1 MGKLLRHLKPMAK
14 YFVIV
19 VLLLACGA
27 MAELYLP
34 GLMADIINDGIYLD
48 YEPAYVHLEMENP
61 FGDID
66 IDFDSMVYNEGYI
79 PVFEMQDGFTT
90 SDIKRAW
97 NDKVA
102 VGSVNPHTIFPIQFN
117 FKEIPVSDSE
127 QLFNEVLIPFMNAL
141 EKVSYKE
148 TGHTE
153 YSEYTMEEIAR
164 TKAAFELLID
174 YESIAQGTE
183 GTIEH
188 ELSNTKEIYNINI
201 DTFLEMF
208 DEDEE
213 ESEDDEEDSVW
224 DDPNA
229 KALLTSCVLCM
240 KHSRNGNLL
249 PIPVVAERDENGY
262 AVTDGDGNYK
272 KKTDIF
278 GQYLR
283 LPVDTFGEPV
293 NVDQVAY
300 IYNKDTERV
309 EPFLD
314 YELVLCNDVGG
325 YSYKY
330 VNETKWYKNRLGRC
344 DEVIEDVV
352 DSYTA
357 KEDNSFFGRI
367 KARFVE
373 FGDIIS
379 LSKTGSTTA
388 DLSLKVEKTV
398 DEWKV
403 ADGITIQT
411 SNLPFILKKGLLM
424 FAITFFSSACTI
436 IAMLM
441 SSKIAAYFSKVL
453 RSLVFNK
460 VEHYSLSEFDKF
472 STASLVTRS
481 TNDINQ
487 IQNVF
492 LVILRT
498 TLSAPITIIGG
509 FIFSFRTNTYLTL
522 VLIYVLPILFAAAAV
537 AAIICQPYFKVI
549 QRKVDQLTLIMREGI
564 TGIRVVRAFNKQ
576 EHEKKRFD
584 IVNESV
590 SKTAV
595 VLQRYCAALVPL
607 INICLNCC
615 SVGIYWRAAQLV
627 AGVVPGESLDD
638 VASMLEVS
646 QYITQIAM
654 AMVFIASAVVI
665 YPRAT
670 ASAER
675 ILQVLET
682 EVRVKDEPGCENKGD
697 NSGTIEFRHVNFK
710 YSDEAEKNILEDI
723 NFKCEKGKTTAIV
736 GGTGSGKS
744 TIISLIPRFY
754 DITGGSLLVDGQEV
768 RTYPQAELRKKIGF
782 VPQRSIL
789 FSGTI
794 ADNLRYGKED
804 ATDEEMWKALR
815 IAQSDTFVKEKEGQL
830 EYMVEQGGQ
839 NFSGGQKQRLSIAR
853 AVTRQPEI
861 YIFDDS
867 FSALDFKTDKRLR
880 AALEEVTKESIVI
893 IVAQRIGTI
902 MGADEIIVMDDGRM
916 VGKGKHEDL
925 IRNCQLYRD
934 IALSQMSKEELGL

>member
-1 MGKLLRHLKPMAK
+1 MGKLLRHLKPMLK
-14 YFVIV
+14 YFVVV
-19 VLLLACGA
+19 VLLLASGA
-27 MAELYLP
+27 MAELFLP

-66 IDFDSMVYNEGYI
+66 IEFDSQVYNEGYI
-79 PVFEMQDGFTT
+79 PVFEMKDGFSTT
-90 SDIKRAW
+90 DIKTTW
-97 NDKVA
+97 NEEFSEVMI
-102 VGSVNPHTIFPIQFN
+102 SFN
-117 FKEIPVSDSE
+117 FKDIPVTDSE
-127 QLFNEVLIPFMNAL
+127 QLFNQVLIPFMNAL
-141 EKVSYKE
+141 EKVSFKE
-148 TGHTE
+148 TGHTQ
-153 YSEYTMEEIAR
+153 YSQYSTEEQR
-164 TKAAFELLID
+164 LVRDAFELLID
-174 YESIAQGTE
+174 YESILAGTP
-183 GTIEH
+183 GF
-188 ELSNTKEIYNINI
+188 LSNGKSAYSIHIE
-201 DTFLEMF
+201 TFLDMF
-208 DEDEE
+208 EEDDDEE
-213 ESEDDEEDSVW
+213 ESTVW

-229 KALLTSCVLCM
+229 KRLLTSCVMNM
-240 KHSRNGNLL
+240 KHSRFGNLL
-249 PIPVVAERDENGY
+249 PIPVAAEKDANGY
-262 AVTDGDGNYK
+262 AVTDKDGNYK
-272 KKTDIF
+272 KLTDAF
-278 GQYLR
+278 GQNIR
-283 LPVDTFGEPV
+283 LSVDSFGEPI
-293 NVDQVAY
+293 DEAQVAY

-314 YELVLCNDVGG
+314 YEIVLCNDVGG
-325 YSYKY
+325 YAYKY
-330 VNETKWYKNRLGRC
+330 VDEQKWYKNKLGMS
-344 DEVIEDVV
+344 DDDIEKTVAKYTVV
-352 DSYTA
+352 D
-357 KEDNSFFGRI
+357 NSLLGKI

-373 FGDIIS
+373 FGKILS
-379 LSKTGSTTA
+379 LSETGSTTA
-388 DLSLKVEKTV
+388 DLSMKVEKTE

-403 ADGITIQT
+403 ADGITIQA
-411 SNLPFILKKGLLM
+411 SNLPFILKKGLFM

-441 SSKIAAYFSKVL
+441 SSKIAAYFSMIL
-453 RSLVFNK
+453 RSLVFTK
-460 VEHYSLSEFDKF
+460 VESYSLAEFDKF

-498 TLSAPITIIGG
+498 TLSAPVTIIGG
-509 FIFSFRTNTYLTL
+509 FIFSFRTNVYMTM

-584 IVNESV
+584 IVNESA

-615 SVGIYWRAAQLV
+615 SVGIYWRAAQQV
-627 AGVVPGESLDD
+627 AGVAGESLDD

-665 YPRAT
+665 YPRAV

-675 ILQVLET
+675 LLQVLET
-682 EVRVKDEPGCENKGD
+682 DPKVQDEPDCKNVSDGT
-697 NSGTIEFRHVNFK
+697 GTIEFRHVNFK
-710 YSDEAEKNILEDI
+710 YSIEAEKNILEDI
-723 NFKCEKGKTTAIV
+723 SFKCEKGKTTAIV

-768 RTYPQAELRKKIGF
+768 RTYPQDELRKKIGF

-794 ADNLRYGKED
+794 ADNLRYGKKD
-804 ATDEEMWKALR
+804 ATEEEMWKALA
-815 IAQSDTFVKEKEGQL
+815 IAQSDTFVREKEGML
-830 EYMVEQGGQ
+830 DYMVEQGGQ

-853 AVTRQPEI
+853 AITRRPEI

-916 VGKGKHEDL
+916 VGKGKHEEL

-934 IALSQMSKEELGL
+934 IALSQMSAEELGL

>member
-1 MGKLLRHLKPMAK
+1 MGKLLRHLKPMLK
-14 YFVIV
+14 YFIVV

-27 MAELYLP
+27 MAELFLP

-66 IDFDSMVYNEGYI
+66 IDFDSKVYNEGYI
-79 PVFEMQDGFTT
+79 PVFEMKDGFST
-90 SDIKRAW
+90 SDIRMTW
-97 NDKVA
+97 NEKL
-102 VGSVNPHTIFPIQFN
+102 NLPKIQFS
-117 FKEIPVSDSE
+117 FKDIPVSDSE
-127 QLFNEVLIPFMNAL
+127 QLFNQVLIPFMNAL
-141 EKVSYKE
+141 EKVSFKE
-148 TGHTE
+148 TGHWE
-153 YSEYTMEEIAR
+153 YSQYSPEEQVLVR
-164 TKAAFELLID
+164 DAFELLID
-174 YESIAQGTE
+174 YNSIVRGTP
-183 GTIEH
+183 GFTNGATY
-188 ELSNTKEIYNINI
+188 SINI
-201 DTFLEMF
+201 ETFLDMF
-208 DEDEE
+208 K
-213 ESEDDEEDSVW
+213 DDDDDSSVW
-224 DDPNA
+224 DDDNA
-229 KALLTSCVLCM
+229 KGLLTSCVMNM
-240 KHSRNGNLL
+240 KHSRYGNLL
-249 PIPVVAERDENGY
+249 PIPVAAEKDSDGY
-262 AVTDGDGNYK
+262 AVVNKDETYK
-272 KKTDIF
+272 KITDQY
-278 GQYLR
+278 GQYIR
-283 LPVDTFGEPV
+283 LSVDSYGEPV
-293 NVDQVAY
+293 DPSQVAY
-300 IYNKDTERV
+300 IYNKDTERI

-314 YELVLCNDVGG
+314 YEVVLCNDVGG
-325 YSYKY
+325 YAYKY
-330 VNETKWYKNRLGRC
+330 VNEQKWYKNKLGMSN
-344 DEVIEDVV
+344 DDIERAVA
-352 DSYTA
+352 SYTA
-357 KEDNSFFGRI
+357 LPDNSFFGKI

-373 FGDIIS
+373 FGHILS
-379 LSKTGSTTA
+379 LSETGSTTA
-388 DLSLKVEKTV
+388 DLSLKVQKTE

-411 SNLPFILKKGLLM
+411 SNLGFILKKGLLM

-436 IAMLM
+436 IAMLL
-441 SSKIAAYFSKVL
+441 SSKIAAYFSMIL
-453 RSLVFNK
+453 RSMVFAK
-460 VEHYSLSEFDKF
+460 VESYSLAEFDKF

-498 TLSAPITIIGG
+498 TLSAPVTIIGG
-509 FIFSFRTNTYLTL
+509 FIFSFRTSGYLTR
-522 VLIYVLPILFAAAAV
+522 VLLYVLPILFLAAAV

-584 IVNESV
+584 IVNESA

-627 AGVVPGESLDD
+627 AGKIPGEKLTD

-665 YPRAT
+665 YPRAV

-682 EVRVKDEPGCENKGD
+682 EPKVQDEPGCENKSD
-697 NSGTIEFRHVNFK
+697 STGTIEFKHVNFK

-754 DITGGSLLVDGQEV
+754 DITSGSILIDGQEV
-768 RTYPQAELRKKIGF
+768 RTYPQDELRKKIGF

-794 ADNLRYGKED
+794 ADNLRYGKKD
-804 ATDEEMWKALR
+804 ATEEEMWKALA
-815 IAQSDTFVKEKEGQL
+815 IAQSDTFVREKEGML
-830 EYMVEQGGQ
+830 DYIVEQGGQ

-853 AVTRQPEI
+853 AITRQPEI

-880 AALEEVTKESIVI
+880 TALEEVTKESIVI

-934 IALSQMSKEELGL
+934 IALSQMSAEELGL

>member
-1 MGKLLRHLKPMAK
+1 MGKLLRHLKPMLK
-14 YFVIV
+14 YFVVV
-19 VLLLACGA
+19 VLLLASGA
-27 MAELYLP
+27 MAELFLP

-66 IDFDSMVYNEGYI
+66 IEFDSQVYNEGYI
-79 PVFEMQDGFTT
+79 PVFEMKDGFSTT
-90 SDIKRAW
+90 DIKTTW
-97 NDKVA
+97 NEEFSEVMI
-102 VGSVNPHTIFPIQFN
+102 SFN
-117 FKEIPVSDSE
+117 FKDIPVTDSE
-127 QLFNEVLIPFMNAL
+127 QLFNQVLIPFMNAL
-141 EKVSYKE
+141 EKVSFKE
-148 TGHTE
+148 TGHTQ
-153 YSEYTMEEIAR
+153 YSQYSTEEQKQVR
-164 TKAAFELLID
+164 DAFELLID
-174 YESIAQGTE
+174 YESILAGTP
-183 GTIEH
+183 GF
-188 ELSNTKEIYNINI
+188 LSNGKSTYSIHIE
-201 DTFLEMF
+201 TFLDMF
-208 DEDEE
+208 EEDDDEE
-213 ESEDDEEDSVW
+213 ESTVW

-229 KALLTSCVLCM
+229 KRLLTSCVMNM
-240 KHSRNGNLL
+240 KHSRFGNLL
-249 PIPVVAERDENGY
+249 PIPVAAEKDANGY
-262 AVTDGDGNYK
+262 AVTDKNGNYK
-272 KKTDIF
+272 KLTDAF
-278 GQYLR
+278 GQNIR
-283 LPVDTFGEPV
+283 LSVDSFGEPI
-293 NVDQVAY
+293 DEAQVAY

-314 YELVLCNDVGG
+314 YEIVLCNDVGG
-325 YSYKY
+325 YAYKY
-330 VNETKWYKNRLGRC
+330 VDEQKWYKNKLGMS
-344 DEVIEDVV
+344 DDDIEKTVAKYTVV
-352 DSYTA
+352 
-357 KEDNSFFGRI
+357 DNSFLGKI

-373 FGDIIS
+373 FGKILS
-379 LSKTGSTTA
+379 LSETGSTTA
-388 DLSLKVEKTV
+388 DLSMKVEKTE

-403 ADGITIQT
+403 ADGITIQA
-411 SNLPFILKKGLLM
+411 SNLPFILKKGLFM

-441 SSKIAAYFSKVL
+441 SSKIAAYFSMIL
-453 RSLVFNK
+453 RSLVFTK
-460 VEHYSLSEFDKF
+460 VESYSLAEFDKF

-498 TLSAPITIIGG
+498 TLSAPVTIVGG
-509 FIFSFRTNTYLTL
+509 FIFSFRTNIYMTM

-584 IVNESV
+584 IVNESA

-615 SVGIYWRAAQLV
+615 SVGIYWRAAQQV
-627 AGVVPGESLDD
+627 AGVAGESLDD

-665 YPRAT
+665 YPRAV

-675 ILQVLET
+675 LLQVLET
-682 EVRVKDEPGCENKGD
+682 DPKVQDEPDCKNVS
-697 NSGTIEFRHVNFK
+697 NASGTIEFRHVNFK
-710 YSDEAEKNILEDI
+710 YSSEAEKNILEDI
-723 NFKCEKGKTTAIV
+723 SFKCEKGKTTAIV

-768 RTYPQAELRKKIGF
+768 RTYPQDELRKKIGF

-794 ADNLRYGKED
+794 ADNLRYGKKD
-804 ATDEEMWKALR
+804 ATEEEMWKALA
-815 IAQSDTFVKEKEGQL
+815 IAQSDTFVREKEGML
-830 EYMVEQGGQ
+830 DYMVEQGGQ

-853 AVTRQPEI
+853 AITRQPEI

-916 VGKGKHEDL
+916 VGKGKHEEL

-934 IALSQMSKEELGL
+934 IALSQMSAEELGL